1 MRDQARGARRG
12 AQISEPEDVASGSPE
27 LDREDDPR
35 GGALAWALL
44 AVGVALL
51 AGILLLVGWLIGAW

>member
-1 MRDQARGARRG
+1 MRDEARGGRRG
-12 AQISEPEDVASGSPE
+12 AQVSEPEDVGSGLPE

-35 GGALAWALL
+35 GGAVAWALL

-51 AGILLLVGWLIGAW
+51 AGILLLVPWLIGA